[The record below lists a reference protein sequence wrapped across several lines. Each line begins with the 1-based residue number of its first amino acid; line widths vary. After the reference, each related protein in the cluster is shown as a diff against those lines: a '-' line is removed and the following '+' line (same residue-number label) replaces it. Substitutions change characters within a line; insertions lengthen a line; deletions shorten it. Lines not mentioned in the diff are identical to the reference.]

1 MTSILKELLGGRIME
16 ERRLIIGSMERD
28 EEAFEKLILSYEG
41 KIYNMCFYLLKN
53 KEDAM
58 DASQEVC
65 IKIYKSI
72 DKFKGESK
80 FSTWIYRITYNTC
93 IDFIK
98 KRKNELSYDDVIDTD
113 THRDDRIED
122 IIESKELKYEIKRC
136 IMKLS
141 EDFRTIVI
149 FRDIEGLSYQEIA
162 EILNIEVGT
171 VKSRLNRAREALR
184 NELIKSGIVRR

>member
-1 MTSILKELLGGRIME
+1 ME

-98 KRKNELSYDDVIDTD
+98 KRKNELSYDEVIDTD

-184 NELIKSGIVRR
+184 NELIRSGIVRR

>member
-1 MTSILKELLGGRIME
+1 ME

-28 EEAFEKLILSYEG
+28 EEAFEKLIQNYEG

-58 DASQEVC
+58 DATQDVC

-72 DKFKGESK
+72 DKFKGDSK

-98 KRKNELSYDDVIDTD
+98 KRKNELSYDEVIDNDD
-113 THRDDRIED
+113 THRDSRIED
-122 IIESKELKYEIKRC
+122 IIESKELKLEIKRC

-141 EDFRTIVI
+141 DDFRTIVI
-149 FRDIEGLSYQEIA
+149 FRDIEGLSYQEIS

-184 NELIKSGIVRR
+184 NELIKCGIVRR